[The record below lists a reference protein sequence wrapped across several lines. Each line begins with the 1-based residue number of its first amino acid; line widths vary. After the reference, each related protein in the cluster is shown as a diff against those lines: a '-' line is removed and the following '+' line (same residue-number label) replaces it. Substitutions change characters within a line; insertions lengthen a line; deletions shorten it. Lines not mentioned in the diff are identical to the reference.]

1 MLFQACEAV
10 SKKTFAPERDDFTAG
25 VQTRGN
31 FFVGQALGCI
41 KDHPGSLNLKIRQR
55 IFPARQRN
63 SASSVEERAMANG
76 LNLGIRE
83 HLINKMPPRCEQ
95 D

>member
-55 IFPARQRN
+55 IFSGAPAQF
-63 SASSVEERAMANG
+63 G
-76 LNLGIRE
+76 LLGGGE
-83 HLINKMPPRCEQ
+83 GYGEWAQSWHP
-95 D
+95 